1 MRKRSH
7 IVKNVISI
15 IILII
20 AIIVTSKIYRKY
32 NYNDFVKS
40 VSEIGKTNFTR
51 DSKEKYSK
59 MDSYKIENIDYT
71 DAIFSQ
77 TISVVPNRPYKV
89 TCKVKVQ
96 DVENLDNTKS
106 GGAHISIN
114 GTTER
119 SKALTGTSNW
129 QDLTFYFNSKN
140 RTEVNI
146 GFRLGGYSEKSK
158 GTAWFSDFQVEVGTE
173 NTSNKWKMVCFIFPN
188 IDVNVEVNGK
198 QEHVNLQMTSDDIMS
213 IRNNLSRY
221 STSISQ
227 ICNNKMTIEYETYI
241 ISTPIRTLSYDEEN
255 GYYVSADDVYEYINS
270 YVEQNS
276 YDHIYVAFRM
286 ADKQKGNDI
295 LVNDWIGLGGMDYL
309 GIGFSN
315 IRMPDDE
322 NNYAYQYN
330 NLFNTFPE
338 EVFLHEFLHTLERNS
353 KEYGYEVPALHDYKK
368 YGYSENN
375 IDGLKKW
382 YTDYMNCNITYGN
395 NKIGLPS
402 EIYTYKP
409 ANNESFAFSTKLD
422 VFKEPKNIIEVIG
435 NLGSRV
441 RKMLF
446 SHTSQDN
453 S

>member
-1 MRKRSH
+1 MSRRSH
-7 IVKNVISI
+7 IVKNIISI
-15 IILII
+15 IILIV
-20 AIIVTSKIYRKY
+20 AITITIKIYNKY
-32 NYNDFVKS
+32 NYNDFDKS
-40 VSEIGKTNFTR
+40 VTEIGKTNFTR
-51 DSKEKYSK
+51 DSEEKYSK

-77 TISVVPNRPYKV
+77 TISVIPNRPYKV
-89 TCKVKVQ
+89 TCKVKVK
-96 DVENLDNTKS
+96 DVKNLNNTKN

-119 SKALTGTSNW
+119 SKTITGTSNW

-140 RTEVNI
+140 RTEVNL
-146 GFRLGGYSEKSK
+146 GFRLGGYAEKSK

-173 NTSNKWKMVCFIFPN
+173 NTNSKWKMVCFIFPN
-188 IDVNVEVNGK
+188 IDVNVNVNGK
-198 QEHVNLQMTSDDIMS
+198 MEHVKLQMSNNDIMTVKDN
-213 IRNNLSRY
+213 ISRY

-227 ICNNKMTIEYETYI
+227 ICKNKMSIEYEIYT
-241 ISTPIRTLSYDEEN
+241 ISDPIKTLSYDDES
-255 GYYVSADDVYEYINS
+255 GYYVSADDVYEYINT
-270 YVEQNS
+270 YVEQNN

-295 LVNDWIGLGGMDYL
+295 LVNDWVGLGGMDYL

-322 NNYAYQYN
+322 NNYVYQYN
-330 NLFNTFPE
+330 YLFNTFPE

-353 KEYGYEVPALHDYKK
+353 KEYGYEIPELHDYKK

-382 YTDYMNCNITYGN
+382 YTDYMNCNISYEGK
-395 NKIGLPS
+395 KIGLPE

-409 ANNESFAFSTKLD
+409 ANKENFIYSIKLD
-422 VFKEPKNIIEVIG
+422 TFSEPKNIIEAIG
-435 NLGSRV
+435 KLSTRV
-441 RKMLF
+441 RKLLF
-446 SHTSQDN
+446 SHASKE
-453 S
+453 